1 MRQPARLAAAAAEAA
16 AAFSRSRPRT
26 ARNYLHTLTTDI
38 SCVQGLRLRELHR
51 VLQGDPGS
59 SSLLRISPSFH
70 RLQLRSCFGSQ
81 DGEESREE
89 ALEKLRGLVDGWVLE
104 GEAEDVVE
112 HVEQRLASSSGL
124 LDDWNLEDWRD
135 PKAEPL
141 RDGTRTL
148 LQGFSERLEGQ
159 EVAKVQS
166 EPRKPREKKVIG
178 MDKDLPPRV
187 LVEFSE
193 ATSLT
198 ELTSSDVNKLFT
210 LSKEDESRFFCEGL
224 PNSFIK
230 EFDISCT
237 NAVLIRS
244 QFMKLVNHLMKV
256 TEKKSTYDE
265 PVDVVIDKKE
275 VALIEPLAYMSL
287 NQRKKLA
294 RERRLLDK
302 ADLGLKKQILL
313 DGLPGSGKS
322 VVLAMLVQ
330 WARSKGW
337 LVCYIPSGR
346 KWTHNGLYY
355 KNQSSGLWDTPVQAA
370 SMLQDFLKS
379 HSDILD
385 VIPCRVFD
393 PIPLGEGP
401 GIGRISGSQEAPLR
415 DNCTLK
421 DLVQLGIDS
430 PHAAVGVVVRLRKEL
445 SLVVEVPVL
454 IAVDEF
460 NSWFTFSGFFESFNE
475 FGRRQIHARELAMVH
490 AFRDM
495 TSGPFMVGAFSHSTN
510 VGKLPKQLPGVPF
523 ESKIF
528 LNRYDFLEASVML
541 KHYMR
546 KWCAKAKFGKRARR
560 ALYMLTNGNA
570 TELRDTAFLTAGGLR
585 QAVPEAVPA

>member
-1 MRQPARLAAAAAEAA
+1 MRQPARLAAAAA
-16 AAFSRSRPRT
+16 AAFARSRPRIVG
-26 ARNYLHTLTTDI
+26 NYLHTLT
-38 SCVQGLRLRELHR
+38 SVQGLRLRELHR
-51 VLQGDPGS
+51 VLQGDPGT
-59 SSLLRISPSFH
+59 SSLPSLSPSFH
-70 RLQLRSCFGSQ
+70 RLQLRSCFGTQ

-104 GEAEDVVE
+104 GEAEELAE

-124 LDDWNLEDWRD
+124 LDDWNLEDWQD
-135 PKAEPL
+135 PKVGPL

-148 LQGFSERLEGQ
+148 VQGFSERFEGQ
-159 EVAKVQS
+159 EVAKIKS

-187 LVEFSE
+187 LVEFTE

-210 LSKEDESRFFCEGL
+210 LSKEDESRFFSEGL
-224 PNSFIK
+224 PISFIK

-244 QFMKLVNHLMKV
+244 QFMKLVNHLTKL
-256 TEKKSTYDE
+256 TEKKSTNDE
-265 PVDVVIDKKE
+265 PVDVVIEKKE
-275 VALIEPLAYMSL
+275 VVLIEPLVYMSL

-302 ADLGLKKQILL
+302 TDLGLKKQILL

-355 KNQSSGLWDTPVQAA
+355 KNQLSGLWDTPVQAA

-401 GIGRISGSQEAPLR
+401 GIGRISGSQEAPLQ
-415 DNCTLK
+415 DNSTLK
-421 DLVQLGIDS
+421 DLVQLGIDF

-460 NSWFTFSGFFESFNE
+460 NSWFTFSGFYESFNE

-495 TSGPFMVGAFSHSTN
+495 TYGPFMVGAFSHSTN

-523 ESKIF
+523 ETKVF

-546 KWCAKAKFGKRARR
+546 KWCANAKFGKRARR

-585 QAVPEAVPA
+585 QAVPEAAAA